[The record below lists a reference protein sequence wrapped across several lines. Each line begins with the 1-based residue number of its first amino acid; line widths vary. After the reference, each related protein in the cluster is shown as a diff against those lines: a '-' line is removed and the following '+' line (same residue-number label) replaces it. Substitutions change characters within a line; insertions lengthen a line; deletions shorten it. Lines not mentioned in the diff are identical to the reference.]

1 MKITVS
7 ISHDFETIAA
17 AMAFAAKLEPI
28 TAELEAPAP
37 ALTAAPAAP
46 VLEPA
51 PAPVAAVLPTTFD
64 EARANA
70 ETLNP
75 SLADQLPEVKPS
87 RSRRTKAEM
96 EAARAAEA
104 AATPPAPA
112 PVAAAKPAPVAT
124 ADDWGAAIEPEPA
137 PAAKPASSEVS
148 EADYKIT
155 FQQFITLPDW
165 RVHLPKVLKDTGAER
180 MTTVPADKRRIVVDR
195 MAALIAASV

>member
-28 TAELEAPAP
+28 TAELEAAAP
-37 ALTAAPAAP
+37 ALTAAPAKPIEEA
-46 VLEPA
+46 
-51 PAPVAAVLPTTFD
+51 APVAVPPTTFD

-112 PVAAAKPAPVAT
+112 PVASAKPAPVAT
-124 ADDWGAAIEPEPA
+124 ADDWDAAIEPEPA
-137 PAAKPASSEVS
+137 PAAKPASGDVS
-148 EADYKIT
+148 EAYYKIT